1 MKSRYGGVAFS
12 DQKLYFEYG
21 PITMIKMWTGEYVDA
36 IEVRYGDT
44 DQGLSKK
51 HGGDG
56 GGLFTYNLNKGAKI
70 LFVLG
75 RTGFLVDELGFVT
88 DDAYVFGPHGGAGG
102 GPFVSRVFSRVL
114 RRQCLRI

>member
-1 MKSRYGGVAFS
+1 MTQTK
-12 DQKLYFEYG
+12 DCQK
-21 PITMIKMWTGEYVDA
+21 
-36 IEVRYGDT
+36 
-44 DQGLSKK
+44 Q

-56 GGLFTYNLNKGAKI
+56 GGLFTYNHNKGAKI

-102 GPFVSRVFSRVL
+102 GPFVSYHSPEGFLAYFEGSALGYKDHFLDNIVL
-114 RRQCLRI
+114 WWQCPEGYEIEYRPQLWGNSTLIE